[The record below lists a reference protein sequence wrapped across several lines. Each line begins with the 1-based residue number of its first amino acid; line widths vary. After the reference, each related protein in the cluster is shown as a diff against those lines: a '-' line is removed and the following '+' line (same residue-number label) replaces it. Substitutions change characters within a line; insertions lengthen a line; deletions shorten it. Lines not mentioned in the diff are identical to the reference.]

1 MKIRNK
7 MKHFFLDKKPKDEC
21 GIFGISNDSNAA
33 NLTALGLHALQHRGQ
48 DSTGIVTSDKS
59 NFFAHRG
66 MGQVSEVFANS
77 ALLNTLKGTMSIGH
91 NRYGTTG
98 ESALKNVQPLFSE
111 LNIGGVAI
119 AHNGN
124 LTNTHK
130 LKDKLIQSGSIFQS
144 TSDTEVILHLLSTA
158 HGSLL
163 ERLNY
168 ALNSINGAY
177 SLLLMTNNKLIG
189 VRDPFGIR
197 PLVLG
202 KYRDSFVL
210 SSESCGL
217 DIIGAELIR
226 DVEPGEIIV
235 IKEKKIESIKP
246 FKKTQLRPCLFEY
259 IYFSRPDSIFEGRN
273 VYDVRKKIGRQLAIE
288 NKNDENKIDVVI
300 PIPDSGNASALGYS
314 EKIKK
319 PFEFGI
325 IRNHYTGRTFIQ
337 ESSSIRHLS
346 VKLKHNPNLSSLKN
360 KNIALI
366 DDSIVRGTTSIK
378 IVEMLRNCGV
388 KKIHMRIASP
398 PVKFPCY
405 YGIDTPTKEEL
416 LASKYTIKEIQKY
429 IGVDS
434 LNFISLNGVYK
445 ALGHK
450 NGRDKKR
457 PEFTDHYFSGDYPV
471 ELIDQ
476 KSGALPSQ
484 LSLLIEAKK

>member
-1 MKIRNK
+1 MQYFFSKNK
-7 MKHFFLDKKPKDEC
+7 PRDEC
-21 GIFGISNDSNAA
+21 GVFGISRHPNAA
-33 NLTALGLHALQHRGQ
+33 KLTVLGLHALQHRGQ
-48 DSTGIVTSDKS
+48 DSAGIVTSDKN
-59 NFFAHRG
+59 NFYAHRG
-66 MGQVSEVFANS
+66 MGHVSEVFQNNKT
-77 ALLNTLKGTMSIGH
+77 LNELKGDISIGH

-111 LNIGGVAI
+111 LNIGGIAI

-130 LKDKLIQSGSIFQS
+130 LKDQLIKSGSIFQS
-144 TSDTEVILHLLSTA
+144 TSDTEVILHLMSTTT
-158 HGSLL
+158 GTLI
-163 ERLNY
+163 ERLVY
-168 ALNSINGAY
+168 SLHSINGAF
-177 SLLLMTNNKLIG
+177 SIILMTNKTLIG
-189 VRDPFGIR
+189 ARDPFGIR

-202 KYRDSFVL
+202 KLDNSYVL

-217 DIIGAELIR
+217 DIIGAELVR
-226 DVEPGEIIV
+226 DIEPGEIV
-235 IKEKKIESIKP
+235 IIDEGEIESVKP
-246 FKKTQLRPCLFEY
+246 FKKTQLRPCIFEY

-273 VYDVRKKIGRQLAIE
+273 VYDVRKKIGCQLAKE
-288 NKNDENKIDVVI
+288 NTSDTNLVDIVI

-337 ESSSIRHLS
+337 DSNSIRHLS
-346 VKLKHNPNLSSLKN
+346 VKLKHNPNIASLKN

-398 PVKFPCY
+398 PVKYPCF

-416 LASKYTIKEIQKY
+416 LAHKYTINEIKDY

-434 LNFISLNGVYK
+434 LEFISLDGVYK
-445 ALGHK
+445 ALGYK
-450 NGRDKKR
+450 NGREKNDPK
-457 PEFTDHYFSGDYPV
+457 FTDHYFSGDYPI
-471 ELIDQ
+471 ELTDQ
-476 KSGALPSQ
+476 NSGVIPSQ
-484 LSLLIEAKK
+484 LSLLIETK

>member
-1 MKIRNK
+1 

-177 SLLLMTNNKLIG
+177 SLLLMTNDKLIG

-388 KKIHMRIASP
+388 NKIHMRIASP

-434 LNFISLNGVYK
+434 LNFLY
-445 ALGHK
+445 H
-450 NGRDKKR
+450 
-457 PEFTDHYFSGDYPV
+457 
-471 ELIDQ
+471 
-476 KSGALPSQ
+476 
-484 LSLLIEAKK
+484 

>member
-1 MKIRNK
+1 ME
-7 MKHFFLDKKPKDEC
+7 HFFLDKKPKEEC
-21 GIFGISNDSNAA
+21 GIFGISNDINAA

-48 DSTGIVTSDKS
+48 DSTGIVTTDKS

-66 MGQVSEVFANS
+66 MGQVSEVFSNPS
-77 ALLNTLKGTMSIGH
+77 LLDTLKGTMSIGH

-111 LNIGGVAI
+111 LNIGGIAI

-130 LKDKLIQSGSIFQS
+130 LKEKLIQTGSIFQS

-158 HGSLL
+158 SGNLL
-163 ERLNY
+163 ERLTY

-177 SLLLMTNNKLIG
+177 SLLLMTKDKLIG

-202 KYRDSFVL
+202 KYKDSFVL

-226 DVEPGEIIV
+226 DIEPGEIIV
-235 IKEKKIESIKP
+235 IKDKKIESIKP

-273 VYDVRKKIGRQLAIE
+273 VYDVRKKIGRQLANE
-288 NKNDENKIDVVI
+288 NKSDKNKIDVVI

-314 EKIKK
+314 EKINK

-337 ESSSIRHLS
+337 ESNSIRHLS
-346 VKLKHNPNLSSLKN
+346 VKLKHNPNISSLKN

-416 LASKYTIKEIQKY
+416 LASKFSIKDIQKY

-434 LNFISLNGVYK
+434 LNFISLDGVYK
-445 ALGHK
+445 ALGHN
-450 NGRDKKR
+450 NGRDKNR

-471 ELIDQ
+471 ELVDQ
-476 KSGALPSQ
+476 KSGSFPSQ

>member
-1 MKIRNK
+1 MEY
-7 MKHFFLDKKPKDEC
+7 FFKKKPKDEC
-21 GIFGISNDSNAA
+21 GIFGISNDINAA

-48 DSTGIVTSDKS
+48 DSTGIVTSDKI

-66 MGQVSEVFANS
+66 MGQVSEVFSNS
-77 ALLNTLKGTMSIGH
+77 KLLETLKGSISIGH

-111 LNIGGVAI
+111 LNIGGIAI

-124 LTNTHK
+124 LTNTNQ
-130 LKDKLIQSGSIFQS
+130 LKEKLIRSGSIFQS
-144 TSDTEVILHLLSTA
+144 TSDTEVILHLLSTSS
-158 HGSLL
+158 GDLL
-163 ERLNY
+163 ERLTY

-177 SLLLMTNNKLIG
+177 SLLLMTIDKLIG

-202 KYRDSFVL
+202 KYKNSYVL

-226 DVEPGEIIV
+226 DVEPGEIII
-235 IKEKKIESIKP
+235 IKEDKIQSIKP
-246 FKKTQLRPCLFEY
+246 FNRTQLRPCLFEY

-273 VYDVRKKIGRQLAIE
+273 VYDVRKKIGFELANE
-288 NKNDENKIDVVI
+288 NKDDQKKIDVVI

-314 EKIKK
+314 ERIKK

-337 ESSSIRHLS
+337 ESTSIRHLS

-398 PVKFPCY
+398 PVKFPCF
-405 YGIDTPTKEEL
+405 YGIDTPTKKEL
-416 LASKYTIKEIQKY
+416 LASRYSIQEIQKY

-434 LNFISLNGVYK
+434 LNFISLDGVYK

-450 NGRDKKR
+450 KGRDKKK

-471 ELIDQ
+471 ELVDQ
-476 KSGALPSQ
+476 KSGSLPSQ
-484 LSLLIEAKK
+484 LSLLIEAKNK

>member
-1 MKIRNK
+1 ME
-7 MKHFFLDKKPKDEC
+7 HFFLDKKPKEEC
-21 GIFGISNDSNAA
+21 GIFGVSNDSNAA

-66 MGQVSEVFANS
+66 MGQVSEVFSNS
-77 ALLNTLKGTMSIGH
+77 ELLNTLKGTLSIGH

-130 LKDKLIQSGSIFQS
+130 LKEKLIASGSIFQS

-158 HGSLL
+158 SGNLL
-163 ERLNY
+163 ERLTY

-177 SLLLMTNNKLIG
+177 SLLLMTNDKLIG

-202 KYRDSFVL
+202 RFKNSFIL

-217 DIIGAELIR
+217 DIIGAELVR
-226 DVEPGEIIV
+226 DIEPGEIVI
-235 IKEKKIESIKP
+235 IKENKIESIKP

-259 IYFSRPDSIFEGRN
+259 IYFSRPDSVFEGRN
-273 VYDVRKKIGRQLAIE
+273 VYDVRKKIGKQLACE
-288 NKNDENKIDVVI
+288 NLNDKEKIDVVI

-314 EKIKK
+314 EQIKK

-337 ESSSIRHLS
+337 ESGEIRHLS

-366 DDSIVRGTTSIK
+366 DDSIVRGTTSVK

-398 PVKFPCY
+398 PVKFPCF
-405 YGIDTPTKEEL
+405 YGIDTPTREEL
-416 LASKYTIKEIQKY
+416 LASKFSIREIQKY

-434 LNFISLNGVYK
+434 LNFISLDGVYK

-450 NGRDKKR
+450 SGRNKNK

-476 KSGALPSQ
+476 KSGSFPSQ
-484 LSLLIEAKK
+484 LSLLIETKK

>member
-1 MKIRNK
+1 MEY
-7 MKHFFLDKKPKDEC
+7 FLKKKPKDEC
-21 GIFGISNDSNAA
+21 GIFGISNDINAA

-48 DSTGIVTSDKS
+48 DSTGIVTSDKI

-66 MGQVSEVFANS
+66 MGQVSEVFSNS
-77 ALLNTLKGTMSIGH
+77 KLLETLKGSISIGH

-111 LNIGGVAI
+111 LNIGGIAI

-124 LTNTHK
+124 LTNTNH
-130 LKDKLIQSGSIFQS
+130 LKEKLIRSGSIFQS
-144 TSDTEVILHLLSTA
+144 TSDTEVILHLLSTSS
-158 HGSLL
+158 GDLL
-163 ERLNY
+163 ERLTY
-168 ALNSINGAY
+168 ALNSISGAY
-177 SLLLMTNNKLIG
+177 SLLLMTIDKLIG

-202 KYRDSFVL
+202 KYKNSYVL

-226 DVEPGEIIV
+226 DVEPGEIII
-235 IKEKKIESIKP
+235 IKEDKIQSIKP
-246 FKKTQLRPCLFEY
+246 FNRTQLRPCLFEY

-273 VYDVRKKIGRQLAIE
+273 VYDVRKKIGFELANE
-288 NKNDENKIDVVI
+288 NKEDKKKIDVVI

-337 ESSSIRHLS
+337 ESTSIRHLS

-398 PVKFPCY
+398 PVKFPCF
-405 YGIDTPTKEEL
+405 YGIDTPTKKEL
-416 LASKYTIKEIQKY
+416 LASRYSIQEIQKY

-434 LNFISLNGVYK
+434 LNFISLDGVYK

-450 NGRDKKR
+450 KGRDKKK

-471 ELIDQ
+471 ELVDQ
-476 KSGALPSQ
+476 KSGSLPSQ
-484 LSLLIEAKK
+484 LSLLIEAKNK

>member
-1 MKIRNK
+1 MEY
-7 MKHFFLDKKPKDEC
+7 FLKKKPKDEC
-21 GIFGISNDSNAA
+21 GIFGISNDINAA

-48 DSTGIVTSDKS
+48 DSTGIVTSDKI

-66 MGQVSEVFANS
+66 MGQVSEVFSNS
-77 ALLNTLKGTMSIGH
+77 KLLETLKGSISIGH

-111 LNIGGVAI
+111 LNIGGIAI

-124 LTNTHK
+124 LTNTNQ
-130 LKDKLIQSGSIFQS
+130 LKEKLIRSGSIFQS
-144 TSDTEVILHLLSTA
+144 TSDTEVILHLLSTSS
-158 HGSLL
+158 GDLL
-163 ERLNY
+163 ERLTY

-177 SLLLMTNNKLIG
+177 SLLLMTIDKLIG

-202 KYRDSFVL
+202 KYKNSYVL

-226 DVEPGEIIV
+226 DVEPGEIII
-235 IKEKKIESIKP
+235 IKEDKIQSIKP
-246 FKKTQLRPCLFEY
+246 FNRTQLRPCLFEY

-273 VYDVRKKIGRQLAIE
+273 VYDVRKKIGFELANE
-288 NKNDENKIDVVI
+288 NKNDKKKIDVVI

-337 ESSSIRHLS
+337 ESTSIRHLS

-398 PVKFPCY
+398 PVKFPCF
-405 YGIDTPTKEEL
+405 YGIDTPTKKEL
-416 LASKYTIKEIQKY
+416 LASRYSIQEIQKY

-434 LNFISLNGVYK
+434 LNFISLDGVYK

-450 NGRDKKR
+450 KGRDKKK

-471 ELIDQ
+471 ELVDQ
-476 KSGALPSQ
+476 KSGSLPSQ
-484 LSLLIEAKK
+484 LSLLIEAKNK

>member
-1 MKIRNK
+1 MEC
-7 MKHFFLDKKPKDEC
+7 FLKKKPKDEC
-21 GIFGISNDSNAA
+21 GIFGISNDINAA

-48 DSTGIVTSDKS
+48 DSTGIVTSDKI

-66 MGQVSEVFANS
+66 MGQVSEVFSNS
-77 ALLNTLKGTMSIGH
+77 KLLETLKGSISIGH

-111 LNIGGVAI
+111 LNIGGIAI

-124 LTNTHK
+124 LTNTNH
-130 LKDKLIQSGSIFQS
+130 LKEKLIRSGSIFQS
-144 TSDTEVILHLLSTA
+144 TSDTEVILHLLSTSS
-158 HGSLL
+158 GDLL
-163 ERLNY
+163 ERLTY

-177 SLLLMTNNKLIG
+177 SLLLMTIDKLIG

-202 KYRDSFVL
+202 KYKNSYVL

-226 DVEPGEIIV
+226 DVEPGEIII
-235 IKEKKIESIKP
+235 IKEDKIQSIKP
-246 FKKTQLRPCLFEY
+246 FNRTQLRPCLFEY

-273 VYDVRKKIGRQLAIE
+273 VYDVRKKIGFELANE
-288 NKNDENKIDVVI
+288 NKEDKKKIDVVI

-337 ESSSIRHLS
+337 ESTSIRHLS

-398 PVKFPCY
+398 PVKFPCF
-405 YGIDTPTKEEL
+405 YGIDTPTKKEL
-416 LASKYTIKEIQKY
+416 LASRYSIQEIQEY

-434 LNFISLNGVYK
+434 LNFISLDGVYK

-450 NGRDKKR
+450 KGRDKNK

-471 ELIDQ
+471 ELVDQ
-476 KSGALPSQ
+476 KSGTLPSQ
-484 LSLLIEAKK
+484 LSLLIEAKNK

>member
-1 MKIRNK
+1 MEY
-7 MKHFFLDKKPKDEC
+7 FFKKKPKDEC
-21 GIFGISNDSNAA
+21 GIFGISNDTNAA

-48 DSTGIVTSDKS
+48 DSTGIVTSDKI

-66 MGQVSEVFANS
+66 MGQVSEVFSNS
-77 ALLNTLKGTMSIGH
+77 KLLETLKGSISIGH

-111 LNIGGVAI
+111 LNIGGIAI

-124 LTNTHK
+124 LTNTNQ
-130 LKDKLIQSGSIFQS
+130 LKEKLIRSGSIFQS
-144 TSDTEVILHLLSTA
+144 TSDTEVILHLLSTSS
-158 HGSLL
+158 GDLL
-163 ERLNY
+163 ERLTY

-177 SLLLMTNNKLIG
+177 SLLLMTIDKLIG

-202 KYRDSFVL
+202 KYKNSYVL

-226 DVEPGEIIV
+226 DVEPGEIII
-235 IKEKKIESIKP
+235 IKEDKIQSIKP
-246 FKKTQLRPCLFEY
+246 FNRTQLRPCLFEY

-273 VYDVRKKIGRQLAIE
+273 VYDVRKKIGFELANE
-288 NKNDENKIDVVI
+288 NKDDQKKIDVVI

-314 EKIKK
+314 ERIKK

-337 ESSSIRHLS
+337 ESTSIRHLS

-398 PVKFPCY
+398 PVKFPCF
-405 YGIDTPTKEEL
+405 YGIDTPTKKEL
-416 LASKYTIKEIQKY
+416 LASRYSIQEIQKY

-434 LNFISLNGVYK
+434 LNFISLDGVYK

-450 NGRDKKR
+450 KGRDKNK

-471 ELIDQ
+471 ELVDQ
-476 KSGALPSQ
+476 KSGSLPSQ
-484 LSLLIEAKK
+484 LSLLIEAKNK